1 MRIACLFLPG
11 FPLQVL
17 VRSAPHLQGTSFA
30 VVAAGRIV
38 AASRRATE
46 AGAAVGM
53 TAARARAVAPEAALL
68 SAARGDEATRA
79 LVEAARG
86 LSMTVD
92 GETEGVVYLLVPP
105 RAQGFGDK
113 LLSLAARMGFIGR
126 VGIADNRF
134 TAWAAT
140 QATPHVRV
148 RQVPAGAARSFL
160 AELPLSL
167 LPLSAEVRRILGHGG
182 VATIGDFAA
191 LPPPS
196 LGGSASLRPPS
207 GGPRR
212 QSAPPRGALGALAL
226 ARGEDATPLEATP
239 AGGTLRETMAL
250 EKPVADGEALS
261 FVMRP
266 VAERVAARLVGRG
279 LGATRVAVR
288 LGTHEIIVTT
298 PPTQSPRALLD
309 AVRAA
314 LATAE
319 PVTSVEMEVLAEGEV
334 ERRELEL
341 FRSSSMIGS

>member
-1 MRIACLFLPG
+1 MRIGCLFLPG

-53 TAARARAVAPEAALL
+53 TAARARAACPSAALL
-68 SAARGDEATRA
+68 SAARGDEAMRA

-92 GETEGVVYLLVPP
+92 GETEGVLYVMVPP
-105 RAQGFGDK
+105 RAHGFGDK
-113 LLSLAARMGFIGR
+113 LLSLAARMGFVGR

-134 TAWAAT
+134 AAWAAT
-140 QATPHVRV
+140 QSPPHVRV
-148 RQVPAGAARSFL
+148 RQVPAGGARSFL

-167 LPLSAEVRRILGHGG
+167 LPLSPEVRRMLGHGG
-182 VATIGDFAA
+182 VVTIGDFAA

-207 GGPRR
+207 GEPRR
-212 QSAPPRGALGALAL
+212 GPPRNGRLGAYAL
-226 ARGEDATPLEATP
+226 ARGEDATPLEATA
-239 AGGTLRETMAL
+239 AGGPLREAMAL
-250 EKPVADGEALS
+250 ERPVADGEALS

-288 LGTHEIIVTT
+288 LGTLEIIVTT

-314 LATAE
+314 LATTD
-319 PVTSVEMEVLAEGEV
+319 PVASVEMEVLAEGEV
-334 ERRELEL
+334 ERQELEL
-341 FRSSSMIGS
+341 FRSGIMIGS